1 MTDKKF
7 LEYLDSEGLYNFRDK
22 STYMKDHIL
31 YMLDRLSSMI
41 EYDNLPDGL
50 DGHTREINLFR
61 MVNGYVAVNTK
72 PIDGKYY
79 PFFGGLGGMLDAYY
93 QPTIFTVAN
102 PYLNIS
108 EQWKIHEDVVIIR
121 NDSNYQGFI
130 PLLKRYGSQ
139 LAENDLSMWLASINT
154 RIQAVL
160 SAKDD
165 DTLKEAQKYLDDLLD
180 GKLSTI
186 GENKFF
192 DNDLKVNT
200 VNNSGKTSTLG
211 DLLEYHQ
218 YLRASEYNEIGLN
231 ANYNMKRE
239 ALNSAESSI
248 NDDILFPLID
258 DVMNN
263 TIEGWNEFNELTG
276 NNVIPHLKS
285 SWEDNKKEEE
295 ATIESLDPEKEEPK
309 EEKQEEPKE
318 TDEKD
323 GEENVE

>member
-7 LEYLDSEGLYNFRDK
+7 IQYLDSEGLYNFRDK
-22 STYMKDHIL
+22 AQYMKDHIL
-31 YMLDRLSSMI
+31 YMLDRLCSMI
-41 EYDNLPDGL
+41 EYDNLPEGL
-50 DGHTREINLFR
+50 EGHAREINLFR
-61 MVNGYVAVNTK
+61 MVNGFVAINTK

-79 PFFGGLGGMLDAYY
+79 PFFGGLGGELDAYY

-102 PYLNIS
+102 PYLRIS
-108 EQWKIHEDVVIIR
+108 AEWKIHDDVVIIR

-139 LAENDLSMWLASINT
+139 LAENDLSMWMSSVLT
-154 RIQAVL
+154 RLEAVL

-165 DTLKEAQKYLDDLLD
+165 DTRKAAEKFLDDLLD
-180 GKLSTI
+180 GKLSAI
-186 GENKFF
+186 GENKFL
-192 DNDLKVNT
+192 DKDLNVQALNS
-200 VNNSGKTSTLG
+200 SGKTSTLG

-285 SWEDNKKEEE
+285 SWKDNKKEEE
-295 ATIESLDPEKEEPK
+295 ATIEALNPEEKTEEKEEEKPEA
-309 EEKQEEPKE
+309 EEK
-318 TDEKD
+318 KD
-323 GEENVE
+323 GENDVE